1 MAKKKESYFWT
12 SYSDLMTSLFF
23 IMLTLFILTVV
34 LLNQRMRA
42 TQDELDKIKTI
53 QNSTKELERKDGYFE
68 YNEEYEKFALK
79 IDVFFPVLQT
89 SFDYLSDECKDEL
102 SKAGDEVVRF
112 LDRHKE
118 NKYLLIIEGQA
129 SKNSQNWMH
138 QNYQLSFDRAKN
150 LMIFWLPKFKK
161 YWHDDLDPLSL
172 PNKVENCEIQIAG
185 SGDGRLNINSMRD
198 KFQEEKNQ
206 RFLIYI
212 IPKNIMRD
220 DEKN

>member
-79 IDVFFPVLQT
+79 IDVFFPVGQT
-89 SFDYLSDECKDEL
+89 SFDYLTDECKNEL
-102 SKAGDEVVRF
+102 SEAGKQVVDF
-112 LDRHKE
+112 LNNHKE

-129 SKNSQNWMH
+129 SQNSQNYMH

-161 YWHDDLDPLSL
+161 YWDDEKDPQYL

-185 SGDGRLNINSMRD
+185 SGDGRLNINSMRN
-198 KFQEEKNQ
+198 KFEEEKNQ